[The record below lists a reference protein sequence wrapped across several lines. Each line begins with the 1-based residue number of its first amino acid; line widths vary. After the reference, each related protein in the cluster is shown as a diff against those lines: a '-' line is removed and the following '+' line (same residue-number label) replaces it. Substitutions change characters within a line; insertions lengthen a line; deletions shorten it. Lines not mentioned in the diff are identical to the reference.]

1 MSSGHYC
8 DDCHKAY
15 YNCSCPMD
23 MRGSGALA
31 TACNNILAFTREEV
45 SALSPMRVK
54 VWKNKGDGE
63 FKLVQDSEATE

>member
-1 MSSGHYC
+1 
-8 DDCHKAY
+8 
-15 YNCSCPMD
+15 MD